1 MAFAQD
7 LKKIQEIT
15 EKLGEEET
23 DLETSIKLYEEGITL
38 VKKLEKQLAEAK
50 RKVEVVTG
58 SAADGLTATPLE
70 ETKDNG

>member
-58 SAADGLTATPLE
+58 SAADGLTVTPME
-70 ETKDNG
+70 KEKDNE